1 MIERT
6 SKKVVQKDMD
16 GNIIRVFDSL
26 NGAQRELNI
35 SHIWDCITGRRKT
48 AGGYKWE
55 YYESGL

>member
-1 MIERT
+1 
-6 SKKVVQKDMD
+6 MD
-16 GNIIRVFDSL
+16 GNIIRVFGSL